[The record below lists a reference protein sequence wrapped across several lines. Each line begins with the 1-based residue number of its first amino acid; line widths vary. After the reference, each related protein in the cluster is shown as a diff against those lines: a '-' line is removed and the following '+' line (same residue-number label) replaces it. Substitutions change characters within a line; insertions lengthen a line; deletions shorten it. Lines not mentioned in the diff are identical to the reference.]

1 MCGIP
6 KGVQDALKHT
16 LRESSDEIRLLNKT
30 KSEIEKDLLDK
41 EAAMD
46 IDEQTARLKITAPK
60 KRTETGRSS
69 NRYYFYLLSIQIFH
83 CQKTEI
89 EPH

>member
-1 MCGIP
+1 MGIP

-16 LRESSDEIRLLNKT
+16 LRESSDELRLLQKT

-60 KRTETGRSS
+60 KKTETGRSS
-69 NRYYFYLLSIQIFH
+69 NRYIYDST
-83 CQKTEI
+83 QKRESY
-89 EPH
+89 EKH